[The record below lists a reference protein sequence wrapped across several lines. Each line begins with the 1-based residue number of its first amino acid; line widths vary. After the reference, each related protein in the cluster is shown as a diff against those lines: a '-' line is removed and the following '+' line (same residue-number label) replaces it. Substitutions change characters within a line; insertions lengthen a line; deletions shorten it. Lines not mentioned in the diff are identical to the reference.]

1 MLGWFGTC
9 HFVYNQGVEAM
20 QDSTEKVNIA
30 TLRART
36 KSDEM
41 LAQHPWLADSPV
53 DVRDGA
59 LRDLIKAQSAHF
71 A

>member
-9 HFVYNQGVEAM
+9 RFVYNQGVEAM

-59 LRDLIKAQSAHF
+59 L
-71 A
+71 